1 MFSRS
6 NLSGQNNPLLRVFR
20 GVLAGCVTLGAMSGC
35 TLSPDLI
42 DEYPAYGGI
51 FQRMDQSQGRV
62 GSVFS
67 DPNLIG
73 TDGIMVVDEVYE
85 PTIISEEETID
96 AIIESDSADEKAFWR
111 GRNDGT
117 VEVIE
122 NDAEIVFEEEI
133 H

>member
-6 NLSGQNNPLLRVFR
+6 NLSGQNNPHLRVFR
-20 GVLAGCVTLGAMSGC
+20 SVLVGCITLGAMSGC

-42 DEYPAYGGI
+42 NEYPAYGGI

-67 DPNLIG
+67 DPNLMG
-73 TDGIMVVDEVYE
+73 TDGAMVVEEAYE
-85 PTIISEEETID
+85 TTIISEEETID
-96 AIIESDSADEKAFWR
+96 AIIESDSVEEKAFWR
-111 GRNDGT
+111 GRKDGT

>member
-6 NLSGQNNPLLRVFR
+6 ILSGQNNPLLRVFR
-20 GVLAGCVTLGAMSGC
+20 GVLVGCIILGAMSGC
-35 TLSPDLI
+35 TLSPELI

-67 DPNLIG
+67 DPNLLASQGEAIVEESY
-73 TDGIMVVDEVYE
+73 D
-85 PTIISEEETID
+85 PTIISDEETID
-96 AIIESDSADEKAFWR
+96 AILETDAAEEKAFWR

-117 VEVIE
+117 VEVIQE
-122 NDAEIVFEEEI
+122 DAEIVFEEEI

>member
-6 NLSGQNNPLLRVFR
+6 ILSGQNNPLLRVFR
-20 GVLAGCVTLGAMSGC
+20 GVFVGCISLGAMSGC
-35 TLSPDLI
+35 TLSPELI

-67 DPNLIG
+67 DPNLLASEG
-73 TDGIMVVDEVYE
+73 EVIVEESYD
-85 PTIISEEETID
+85 PTIISDEETID
-96 AIIESDSADEKAFWR
+96 AILETDAAEEKAFWR

-117 VEVIE
+117 VEVIQE
-122 NDAEIVFEEEI
+122 DAEIVFEEEI